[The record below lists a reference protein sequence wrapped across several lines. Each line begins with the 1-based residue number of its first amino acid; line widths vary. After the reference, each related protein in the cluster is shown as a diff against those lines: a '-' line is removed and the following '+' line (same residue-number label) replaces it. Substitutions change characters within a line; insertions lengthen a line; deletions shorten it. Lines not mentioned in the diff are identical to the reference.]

1 MTINERET
9 AMHSRCSRIFA
20 IGLGIAVAGICVPA
34 VAQEETVPT
43 ARILDVDWPEVA
55 KDVLALA
62 PEINA
67 LPKDVAAK
75 LAPAIDQEV
84 NGFVVADK
92 EKFRPLA
99 VLDAMT
105 AGIDPRIAKVPIPVL
120 APIDSSRYV
129 SAFVGLGGFK
139 PKSVSDFLSPAI
151 SGMQFLG
158 KSTGYDVILSV
169 KPSLLPA
176 GTKAKASL
184 AQIHLGGT
192 GLLYRVSTGDASDG
206 DAQRGE
212 VVDDQV
218 LQRMYP
224 RLRRNVSDDGITY
237 TFVKY
242 GASYFVNIS
251 CINGPSYAADLPCE
265 KVEEIVRTVLR
276 DLNLIGGAPLPIPRA
291 KGPSPRPT
299 KKSPDFT
306 YYAPGNLMPGTSQ
319 DRLGGV
325 TSRTVWG
332 QSDLLF
338 PIKLH
343 PAHAN
348 SQNFMHV
355 GNCVKEEQQIMLDR
369 GRYIC
374 RQNPDK
380 VLQRREDTPEN
391 YAYPWRDNYCEQR
404 DDASRQPKDCPARA
418 RAHEGQDI
426 RPVACRY
433 DGKRCK
439 INLYDVVAVTNGRA
453 WWKSNNNVKFVADDD
468 TGVYYVY
475 LHMDPATLRDAGLIQ
490 GQAVHVMRGDKIGK
504 VGNWMHTDP
513 HGTTAHL
520 HFEIRSQTDMC
531 GSYGCTSA
539 PYWTLIRAYERLIG
553 MQGREIP

>member
-1 MTINERET
+1 MQNCCFQ
-9 AMHSRCSRIFA
+9 MLV
-20 IGLGIAVAGICVPA
+20 IGLGFTVVGLSVPA

-55 KDVLALA
+55 KDVLARA
-62 PEINA
+62 PEIDA

-75 LAPAIDQEV
+75 LAPAVDQQA
-84 NGFVVADK
+84 NGFDFADK
-92 EKFRPLA
+92 EKLRPLA
-99 VLDAMT
+99 VLDVVT
-105 AGIDPRIAKVPIPVL
+105 AGINPRIAKVPIPVL
-120 APIDSSRYV
+120 APIDSARYV
-129 SAFVGLGGFK
+129 SAFVGLGGSK

-176 GTKAKASL
+176 GGKAKANL

-192 GLLYRVSTGDASDG
+192 GLLYGVNTGDASGG

-224 RLRRNVSDDGITY
+224 RLRRNVSDDGLTY

-251 CINGPSYAADLPCE
+251 CTNGPPYVGDLPCE
-265 KVEEIVRTVLR
+265 KVEEIARTVLR

-291 KGPSPRPT
+291 KGPSPRPM
-299 KKSPDFT
+299 KKSSNFT

-325 TSRTVWG
+325 KYRTVWG

-338 PIKLH
+338 PIKLF

-348 SQNFMHV
+348 SQNFMHA
-355 GNCVKEEQQIMLDR
+355 GNCLRREQQIMLDQ

-380 VLQRREDTPEN
+380 VLEPREDTPEN
-391 YAYPWRDNYCEQR
+391 YAYPWRDNYCEER
-404 DDASRQPKDCPARA
+404 NDASRQPKDCPARA

-426 RPVACRY
+426 RPVAC
-433 DGKRCK
+433 K
-439 INLYDVVAVTNGRA
+439 
-453 WWKSNNNVKFVADDD
+453 
-468 TGVYYVY
+468 
-475 LHMDPATLRDAGLIQ
+475 
-490 GQAVHVMRGDKIGK
+490 
-504 VGNWMHTDP
+504 
-513 HGTTAHL
+513 
-520 HFEIRSQTDMC
+520 
-531 GSYGCTSA
+531 
-539 PYWTLIRAYERLIG
+539 
-553 MQGREIP
+553 